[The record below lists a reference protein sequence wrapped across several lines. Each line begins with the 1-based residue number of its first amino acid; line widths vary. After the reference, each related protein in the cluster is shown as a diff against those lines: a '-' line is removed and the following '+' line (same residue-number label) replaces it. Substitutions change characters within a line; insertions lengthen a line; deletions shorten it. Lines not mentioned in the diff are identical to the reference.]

1 MQDPLYIPLLQNLTY
16 HNLDE
21 KGTQINREYVVDEGR
36 HSISEIQKRY
46 IGFNVSANRA
56 ESGND
61 KEHIFSDPGE
71 SLTWAGPVRWWQGSL
86 QIIHG
91 SPEFPAGRELLFYHH
106 PETRIDFPDGLRDEI
121 FEDMMKYGYLLPS
134 LIPLLTRYICKT
146 AGVNSASLKES
157 MHAFKP
163 YDPSCFGRGG
173 HLKHSV
179 VDPSGEKGRKKRK
192 RT

>member
-1 MQDPLYIPLLQNLTY
+1 MFVSLLKNLSY

-21 KGTQINREYVVDEGR
+21 SGTQTNLENVYDNGR
-36 HSISEIQKRY
+36 HSISTIQQQH
-46 IGFNVSANRA
+46 IFNKQENVTINRGIN
-56 ESGND
+56 ERD
-61 KEHIFSDPGE
+61 HIFSDPGE